1 MLKDLPNLIRL
12 APCSP
17 PQSSSTFAANQVRR
31 IPAIVIF
38 FIALVTSTV
47 ALAAGIDN
55 ITDAQANTGLK
66 QALIQGAN
74 NAVSQ
79 LGRNGGFLDNPQV
92 RIPLPPGLQKAEGVM
107 RMLGQG
113 QAFDDLNVAM
123 NRAAEA
129 AVPAARTLLVN
140 AVRNMTL
147 TDAKSILTGGDTAG
161 TEYFRQNSETKLQQT
176 FMPIVSRYTRKLGL
190 AQQYNQLAGQAAQ
203 VGLVNQQD
211 ASIERYITQKAL
223 DGLYLTIANEEK
235 SLRADPVQYTS
246 NIASKYSSNL
256 LKTVFSALQQ

>member
-1 MLKDLPNLIRL
+1 MLENLPKLIRFAL
-12 APCSP
+12 GIVR
-17 PQSSSTFAANQVRR
+17 QSGAAFAANQVQR

-38 FIALVTSTV
+38 FISLVTSAVT
-47 ALAAGIDN
+47 LAAGVDN

-92 RIPLPPGLQKAEGVM
+92 KIPLPPGLQKAEGVM

-140 AVRNMTL
+140 AVKNMTL
-147 TDAKSILTGGDTAG
+147 TDAKGILTGGDTAG
-161 TEYFRQNSETKLQQT
+161 TEYFRRNSEAKLQQT
-176 FMPIVSRYTRKLGL
+176 FLPIVSRYTQKLGL

-203 VGLVNQQD
+203 VGLVDQQD
-211 ASIERYITQKAL
+211 ANIERYITQKAL

-235 SLRADPVQYTS
+235 SLRANPVRYTS

-256 LKTVFSALQQ
+256 LKTVFGALQQ

>member
-17 PQSSSTFAANQVRR
+17 PQNGSTFAANQVRR

-147 TDAKSILTGGDTAG
+147 TDAKGILTGGDTAG